1 MDNEFL
7 DRAQLEEKEAAQK
20 KKEKKAAE
28 KAAAKEKKRAA
39 KGRRSSS
46 GAKQKR
52 KGPSAFV
59 QILNGD
65 FLTKEFMTNNL
76 GFIFFII
83 FLMLLVVAKGY
94 YGKELTRDVN
104 ATQSELDEVSS
115 DYFESKARL
124 EEETRRVRLV
134 EQLES
139 QGLKETVNP
148 TKVIRV
154 KSSSAKASAN
164 EEG

>member
-1 MDNEFL
+1 MENEFIDPAEL
-7 DRAQLEEKEAAQK
+7 EAQEAARREKEEKEAVK
-20 KKEKKAAE
+20 L
-28 KAAAKEKKRAA
+28 AAKMKKRSGKSRKSA
-39 KGRRSSS
+39 K
-46 GAKQKR
+46 KPKR
-52 KGPSAFV
+52 NGPNAIV

-83 FLMLLVVAKGY
+83 FLLLLVVAKGY

-104 ATQSELDEVSS
+104 KTQSELDEVTS
-115 DYFESKARL
+115 DYFEAKARL
-124 EEETRRVRLV
+124 EEETRRIRLV

-148 TKVIRV
+148 TKVIRIKRSEV
-154 KSSSAKASAN
+154 EAESK
-164 EEG
+164 

>member
-7 DRAQLEEKEAAQK
+7 DRAQLEKQEAAQK
-20 KKEKKAAE
+20 AKEKKATA
-28 KAAAKEKKRAA
+28 KKRKKAA
-39 KGRRSSS
+39 KGK
-46 GAKQKR
+46 GGKAAKR
-52 KGPSAFV
+52 TGPNAFV
-59 QILNGD
+59 QILNGE
-65 FLTKEFMTNNL
+65 FLTKEFMTKNL

-104 ATQSELDEVSS
+104 TTQGELDEVTS

-124 EEETRRVRLV
+124 EEETRRIRLV
-134 EQLES
+134 EQLEL

-148 TKVIRV
+148 TKVIRI
-154 KSSSAKASAN
+154 KKKK
-164 EEG
+164 ED

>member
-20 KKEKKAAE
+20 
-28 KAAAKEKKRAA
+28 AKEKKQA
-39 KGRRSSS
+39 KKAEKRRGKKKGGS
-46 GAKQKR
+46 AKR
-52 KGPSAFV
+52 SRPNAFV

-65 FLTKEFMTNNL
+65 FLSREFMTNNL

-83 FLMLLVVAKGY
+83 FLLLLVVAKGY

-104 ATQSELDEVSS
+104 MTQKELDEVTS
-115 DYFESKARL
+115 DFFEAKARL
-124 EEETRRVRLV
+124 KEETRGKRLV
-134 EQLES
+134 EQLEP

-148 TKVIRV
+148 TKVIRIKK
-154 KSSSAKASAN
+154 KSENN
-164 EEG
+164 E

>member
-7 DRAQLEEKEAAQK
+7 DKAQLEEQEAARK
-20 KKEKKAAE
+20 AREKKAAE

-39 KGRRSSS
+39 RGKKSKPS
-46 GAKQKR
+46 KR
-52 KGPSAFV
+52 TGPNAFV

-104 ATQSELDEVSS
+104 ATQTELDEVTS

-148 TKVIRV
+148 TKVIRI
-154 KSSSAKASAN
+154 KKKKKK
-164 EEG
+164 